1 MSKHIFTYG
10 AIGGVIVVI
19 LMFVGQS
26 LMIGPDGQMNFDLGE
41 TLGYVSMIISLSV
54 IFFGIK
60 SYRDNQLDG
69 MITFGNA
76 FKIGILITL
85 VASLFYVVGW
95 MVYYQI
101 SENAGGFFEQYT
113 EYEVAKMEANGKSIS
128 EIDQFKKDSLKFA
141 EMYQNPFVRAGVTLV
156 EIFPVGLLISLI
168 SAFILKQKT
177 ES

>member
-19 LMFVGQS
+19 LMFAGQS

-60 SYRDNQLDG
+60 SYRDNQLNG

-95 MVYYQI
+95 MVYYQT
-101 SENAGGFFEQYT
+101 SDNAAGFLEQYT
-113 EYEVAKMEANGKSIS
+113 EHAVAKMEANGKSLA
-128 EIDQFKKDSLKFA
+128 EIEQFKKDSLEFA
-141 EMYQNPFVRAGVTLV
+141 EMYKNPFVRAGVTLV
-156 EIFPVGLLISLI
+156 EIFPVGFLISLL
-168 SAFILKQKT
+168 SAFILKQKID
-177 ES
+177 S